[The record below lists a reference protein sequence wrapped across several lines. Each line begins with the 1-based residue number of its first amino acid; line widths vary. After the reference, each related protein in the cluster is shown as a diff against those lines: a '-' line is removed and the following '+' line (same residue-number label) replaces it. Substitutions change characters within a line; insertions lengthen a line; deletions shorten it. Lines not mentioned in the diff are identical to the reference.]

1 MAAARQELTQRTLD
15 TKPLVWGGPVH
26 HLHPPPISRCRVL
39 VCGAHS
45 RSKRNCRHAA
55 YVHTGACVYMQIQ
68 RGSWNITPVPQVHAQ
83 GCTPYKD
90 VVCAHIY
97 GPVDTHTHTHT
108 HLCTPRKTRPQPSL
122 LHLLVNGTPRPPWPS
137 ATSSVKLRIKCPSPQ
152 EALKTGSRAEGLL
165 G

>member
-1 MAAARQELTQRTLD
+1 MTKHIQVCREPGLARD
-15 TKPLVWGGPVH
+15 TVGGCSKAGVNTENPGHQATSRGGPVH

-45 RSKRNCRHAA
+45 RSTRNCRHAA

-68 RGSWNITPVPQVHAQ
+68 GGSWNITPVPQVHAQ

-90 VVCAHIY
+90 VCAHIWPS
-97 GPVDTHTHTHT
+97 GHATHTHT
-108 HLCTPRKTRPQPSL
+108 HLCTRRKTRPQPSL

-137 ATSSVKLRIKCPSPQ
+137 ATSSVKL
-152 EALKTGSRAEGLL
+152 
-165 G
+165 